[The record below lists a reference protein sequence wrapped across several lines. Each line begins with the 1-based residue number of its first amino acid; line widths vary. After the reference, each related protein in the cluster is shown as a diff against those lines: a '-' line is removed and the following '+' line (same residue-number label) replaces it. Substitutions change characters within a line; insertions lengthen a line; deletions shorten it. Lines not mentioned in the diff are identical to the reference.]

1 VVALTARR
9 ALAGL
14 AVLVLAVLLA
24 PDGWL
29 HTASRLA
36 LWALLILGVLMLLD
50 LALLG
55 LLWAVD
61 RRDRT

>member
-1 VVALTARR
+1 MVALTARR

-14 AVLVLAVLLA
+14 AVLILAVLLA

-36 LWALLILGVLMLLD
+36 LWALIILGAIMLLN
-50 LALLG
+50 LLLLG
-55 LLWAVD
+55 LLRAVD
-61 RRDRT
+61 RRDQR

>member
-36 LWALLILGVLMLLD
+36 LWALIILGAIMLLN
-50 LALLG
+50 LLLLG
-55 LLWAVD
+55 LLWAVE
-61 RRDRT
+61 RRDRP